1 MRRTPRVGRVTG
13 RPAHLGKEHVIT
25 HAPDPEPQASAP
37 EAQATPAQ
45 ASDRAPGPPPKPT
58 RSPTSHALRVLVWFV
73 LIGGLTYVVI
83 PEISEIPRM
92 GEALR
97 DAQPAWALVAV
108 LFAATGF
115 FAAAA
120 SLAACSP
127 RHLPF
132 LRTTRVQLAN
142 AFAGT
147 ATPASVGSLALNVRY
162 LSKSGMSTALAT
174 GTVALQSIVQV
185 LVHLVL
191 LTVLAL
197 VAGRSIDHHVPGWA
211 RWALLAAAVAVV
223 VTGVVV
229 LAVPRFRHAVRTY
242 ARDDVLPAFRQLGGL
257 AKDPRRLSFAVL
269 GAMGTTVSSA
279 ATLWACL
286 LALGGGSDPVA
297 AAFSTMVG
305 QTLASAAPTPGG
317 VGVVEAALTGGLVSF
332 GIASAIALPAV
343 LLYRLI
349 SCWVPVLLGWI
360 TLRRLQRED
369 VV

>member
-1 MRRTPRVGRVTG
+1 MITQEPDSEPLHATPEPSRSAVPDPAPKVATTPRR
-13 RPAHLGKEHVIT
+13 
-25 HAPDPEPQASAP
+25 
-37 EAQATPAQ
+37 
-45 ASDRAPGPPPKPT
+45 
-58 RSPTSHALRVLVWFV
+58 HALRVVVWFL

-83 PEISEIPRM
+83 PEVSQIPRM

-97 DAQPAWALVAV
+97 DAQPAWAILAV
-108 LFAATGF
+108 FLAATGF

-127 RHLPF
+127 TSLPF

-162 LSKSGMSTALAT
+162 LAKSGMSTALAT

-185 LVHLVL
+185 LTHLVL

-197 VAGRSIDHHVPGWA
+197 VAGRSIGHHVPGWA
-211 RWALLAAAVAVV
+211 RWALVAAGVAVV
-223 VTGVVV
+223 VTGLTV
-229 LAVPRFRHAVRTY
+229 LVVPRFRHAVQKY

-257 AKDPRRLSFAVL
+257 AKDPRRLGLAFL

-286 LALGGGSDPVA
+286 LALGAGNDPIA

-305 QTLASAAPTPGG
+305 QTIASAAPTPGG

-332 GIASAIALPAV
+332 GIASAVALPAV

-349 SCWVPVLLGWI
+349 SCWIPVLIGWV
-360 TLRRLQRED
+360 TLRLLQRED

>member
-1 MRRTPRVGRVTG
+1 MSPRTSVGSRNARPR
-13 RPAHLGKEHVIT
+13 LCKELAIT
-25 HAPDPEPQASAP
+25 QEPD
-37 EAQATPAQ
+37 ATA
-45 ASDRAPGPPPKPT
+45 A
-58 RSPTSHALRVLVWFV
+58 RSPQSHALRVLVWFLLV
-73 LIGGLTYVVI
+73 GGLTYVVI

-97 DAQPAWALVAV
+97 DAQPAWAV
-108 LFAATGF
+108 LAALLAATGF

-127 RHLPF
+127 THLPF

-162 LSKSGMSTALAT
+162 LAKSGMSTALAT

-185 LVHLVL
+185 LTHLVL

-197 VAGRSIDHHVPGWA
+197 VAGRSVGQHVPGWA
-211 RWALLAAAVAVV
+211 RWALLAAGVAVV
-223 VTGVVV
+223 VTGVAV
-229 LAVPRFRHAVRTY
+229 LVVPRFRHAVETY

-257 AKDPRRLSFAVL
+257 AKDPRRLGLAFL
-269 GAMGTTVSSA
+269 GAMGTTLSSA

-286 LALGGGSDPVA
+286 LALGGGNDPIA

-332 GIASAIALPAV
+332 GIAQTVALPAV
-343 LLYRLI
+343 LLYRVI
-349 SCWVPVLLGWI
+349 SCWIPVLIGWI
-360 TLRRLQRED
+360 TLRRLQRQD
-369 VV
+369 VL

>member
-1 MRRTPRVGRVTG
+1 MT
-13 RPAHLGKEHVIT
+13 RP
-25 HAPDPEPQASAP
+25 
-37 EAQATPAQ
+37 
-45 ASDRAPGPPPKPT
+45 PT
-58 RSPTSHALRVLVWFV
+58 RSPTSPRPGKELSISHDSTPEPQAAAPGQPDAAPDRAPKVVRSPRSHALRVLVWFV

-92 GEALR
+92 GKALR
-97 DAQPAWALVAV
+97 DAQPAWAILAV

-127 RHLPF
+127 MHLPF

-185 LVHLVL
+185 LTHLVL
-191 LTVLAL
+191 LSILAL
-197 VAGRSIDHHVPGWA
+197 VAGRSIDHHMPGWA
-211 RWALLAAAVAVV
+211 RWALLAAVVAVV
-223 VTGVVV
+223 VTVVTV
-229 LAVPRFRHAVRTY
+229 LVVPRFRHAVRTY

-257 AKDPRRLSFAVL
+257 AKDPRRLGLSIL
-269 GAMGTTVSSA
+269 GAMGTTLSSA

-286 LALGGGSDPVA
+286 LALGGGNDPIA

-349 SCWVPVLLGWI
+349 SCWIPVLLGWI
-360 TLRRLQRED
+360 TLRLLQRED

>member
-1 MRRTPRVGRVTG
+1 M
-13 RPAHLGKEHVIT
+13 
-25 HAPDPEPQASAP
+25 
-37 EAQATPAQ
+37 
-45 ASDRAPGPPPKPT
+45 
-58 RSPTSHALRVLVWFV
+58 LVWFV

-97 DAQPAWALVAV
+97 DAQPAWAILAV
-108 LFAATGF
+108 LIAATGF

-127 RHLPF
+127 MPLPF

-147 ATPASVGSLALNVRY
+147 ATPANVGSLALNVRY
-162 LSKSGMSTALAT
+162 LAKSGMTTALAT

-185 LVHLVL
+185 LTHLVL
-191 LTVLAL
+191 VTILAL
-197 VAGRSIDHHVPGWA
+197 VAGRSIDHHMPTWA
-211 RWALLAAAVAVV
+211 KWALLAAGVAVV
-223 VTGVVV
+223 ATGVLLLV
-229 LAVPRFRHAVRTY
+229 VPRFRHAVRTY

-257 AKDPRRLSFAVL
+257 AKDPRRLGLAVL
-269 GAMGTTVSSA
+269 GAMGTTLTSA
-279 ATLWACL
+279 ATLWVCV
-286 LALGGGSDPVA
+286 LALGGGSDPIA

-317 VGVVEAALTGGLVSF
+317 VGVVEAALTGGLVGF
-332 GIASAIALPAV
+332 GIPSTIALPAV

-349 SCWVPVLLGWI
+349 TCWIPVLLGWI